1 MTKHES
7 NFLMQMLPFIE
18 AHLKL
23 LLENFEKYFTAEQNA
38 TLDANSWTLHPVT
51 SAGER
56 GFQGVHLTRA
66 RAQGCPGSR
75 GPEEFRF
82 PR

>member
-1 MTKHES
+1 MTKYGS
-7 NFLMQMLPFIE
+7 NFQMQMLPLIE

-23 LLENFEKYFTAEQNA
+23 LQENFEKYFTAEQNA
-38 TLDANSWTLHPVT
+38 TLDANSRTLHPVT
-51 SAGER
+51 RAGER
-56 GFQGVHLTRA
+56 GFQGVHRT